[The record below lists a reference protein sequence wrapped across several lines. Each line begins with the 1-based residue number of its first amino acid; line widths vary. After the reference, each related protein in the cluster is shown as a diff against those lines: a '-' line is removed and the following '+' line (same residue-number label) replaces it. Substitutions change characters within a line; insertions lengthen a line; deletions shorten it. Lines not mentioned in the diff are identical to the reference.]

1 MFVRSQNFRTC
12 LFFSSNSTVVAVL
25 LLLFGYMSYKQVNS
39 LALSVSRYQ
48 SFDRVARYMFYLQ
61 KLGNQQRSQFWRD
74 LSVGFE

>member
-1 MFVRSQNFRTC
+1 
-12 LFFSSNSTVVAVL
+12 
-25 LLLFGYMSYKQVNS
+25 MSYKQVNS

-74 LSVGFE
+74 LSVGYEQIGSNVDF